1 MDREIIEE
9 LSAGNTAAVLT
20 TILETRG
27 STPRKAGTQ
36 MLVRPDGTCRGT
48 IGGGRA
54 EYDIR
59 QQALEVMKTKKN
71 TVGTV
76 TLCDHEAMAEGMV
89 CGGTMQVLFQYI
101 QA

>member
-1 MDREIIEE
+1 MDRAIIKEIEE
-9 LSAGNTAAVLT
+9 RQEPKVLT
-20 TILETRG
+20 TILETKG

-59 QQALEVMKTKKN
+59 QQALEVMKEKEPRIGS
-71 TVGTV
+71 VI
-76 TLCDHEAMAEGMV
+76 LCDHEAMAEGMV
-89 CGGTMQVLFQYI
+89 CGGTMKVLFQYI
-101 QA
+101 E